1 MAIEDQPYVVF
12 ANATISVLLGDT
24 DKGQQQL
31 QGKPNFALACTG
43 ANLTSVK
50 LYLSNYKADSD
61 LMIVLFGHGQ

>member
-50 LYLSNYKADSD
+50 LYLSN
-61 LMIVLFGHGQ
+61 